1 MSIRHRLIVWLL
13 SSVLAGGLIAAG
25 VVFFQAREEANELF
39 DYQLRQLALTLRD
52 RIYLPSQLAEVLQGE
67 EALDFVIQVWAPDGT
82 RLYNS
87 HPRLRVPGAVQI
99 GFSDVQGDDERWRVF
114 AIQQRG
120 LTIQVAQ
127 PLSERGRLA
136 LAAAWRTLIPF
147 LVALPLMGF
156 LIWRLVGRE
165 LRFLE
170 STAQAIARRTPE
182 ALEPIAG
189 GEIPE
194 EIQPLVA
201 ALNGLLG
208 RLGSAL
214 TQQRHFIADAAH
226 ELRTPLTALR
236 LQLQLAERAQDASER
251 AKAHGMLREGIARAT
266 RVVEQLLALA
276 RQDPDAPVEGEAP
289 VDLAELARS
298 VADAQAPAAE
308 AKGLSLAVDAPGPV
322 VVQGERDAL
331 RALLENLV
339 DNAIRYT
346 PSGNVTVRAGID
358 GDPFLE
364 VEDTGP
370 GIPRAERER
379 VFDRFYRGEATAGS
393 GSGLGLAIVRRI
405 AQRHGGEVQLLDS
418 SAGTGL
424 RVRVIFPPRENDRPN
439 PSRIPVD
446 GNSTG
451 YRPI

>member
-1 MSIRHRLIVWLL
+1 MSIRHRLLVWLL
-13 SSVLAGGLIAAG
+13 SSVLAGGLLAAG

-52 RIYLPSQLAEVLQGE
+52 RIYLPQQLAEVLQGE

-87 HPRLRVPGAVQI
+87 HPKLRVPGAVQI
-99 GFSDVQGDDERWRVF
+99 GFSDVQGDDQWRVF

-127 PLSERGRLA
+127 PLSERSRLA
-136 LAAAWRTLIPF
+136 FAAAWRTLIPF

-156 LIWRLVGRE
+156 LIWHLVGRE

-189 GEIPE
+189 EEIPE

-236 LQLQLAERAQDASER
+236 LQLQLAERSQDAAER
-251 AKAHGMLREGIARAT
+251 QKAYGMLREGIARAT

-276 RQDPDAPVEGEAP
+276 RQDPDVPVEGEAP
-289 VDLAELARS
+289 VDLSELAKS
-298 VADAQAPAAE
+298 VADAQAAAAE
-308 AKGLSLAVDAPGPV
+308 AKGLSLTVEASGPV
-322 VVQGERDAL
+322 VVMGERDAL

-346 PSGNVTVRAGID
+346 ASGRVTVRAGAAAD
-358 GDPFLE
+358 GSFLE

-370 GIPRAERER
+370 SIPPAERER
-379 VFDRFYRGEATAGS
+379 VFDRFYRGETATVN

-405 AQRHGGEVQLLDS
+405 AQRHRGEVQLLD
-418 SAGTGL
+418 ARDGTGL
-424 RVRVIFPPRENDRPN
+424 RVRVRFPASPPGLALS
-439 PSRIPVD
+439 PP
-446 GNSTG
+446 
-451 YRPI
+451 

>member
-1 MSIRHRLIVWLL
+1 MSIRHRLLVWLL
-13 SSVLAGGLIAAG
+13 SSVLAGGLVAAG

-52 RIYLPSQLAEVLQGE
+52 RTYLPSQLAEVLQGE

-99 GFSDVQGDDERWRVF
+99 GFSDVQGPDERWRVF
-114 AIQQRG
+114 VIQQRG

-127 PLSERGRLA
+127 PLSVRGELA

-147 LVALPLMGF
+147 LVALPLMGL

-170 STAQAIARRTPE
+170 STAQAVARRTPE
-182 ALEPIAG
+182 SLEPIT
-189 GEIPE
+189 GEAVPD

-201 ALNGLLG
+201 ALNGLLA
-208 RLGSAL
+208 RLGHAL

-236 LQLQLAERAQDASER
+236 LQLQLAERAHDSAER
-251 AKAHGMLREGIARAT
+251 DKAHAMLREGIARAT

-276 RQDPDAPVEGEAP
+276 RQDPDAPVEGSAP
-289 VDLAELARS
+289 VDLAELAKV
-298 VADAQAPAAE
+298 VAHAQEPAA
-308 AKGLSLAVDAPGPV
+308 AARGLSLGVEAAGPV
-322 VVQGERDAL
+322 VVGGDRDAL
-331 RALLENLV
+331 RAMLDNLV

-346 PSGNVTVRAGID
+346 PAGHVTVRAGGGKD
-358 GDPFLE
+358 EAWLE
-364 VEDTGP
+364 VEDSGP
-370 GIPRAERER
+370 GIPPAERAR
-379 VFDRFYRGEATAGS
+379 VFDRFYRGEAAGAG

-405 AQRHGGEVQLLDS
+405 AERHRGRVELLDPV
-418 SAGTGL
+418 AGRGL
-424 RVRVIFPPRENDRPN
+424 RVRLTL
-439 PSRIPVD
+439 PV
-446 GNSTG
+446 
-451 YRPI
+451 P

>member
-13 SSVLAGGLIAAG
+13 SSVLAGGLLAAG

-99 GFSDVQGDDERWRVF
+99 GFSDVQGDQGQWRVF

-147 LVALPLMGF
+147 LIALPLMGF

-251 AKAHGMLREGIARAT
+251 EKAHGMLREGIARAT

-298 VADAQAPAAE
+298 VADAQAAAAE
-308 AKGLSLAVDAPGPV
+308 AKGLSLAVDAPAPV

-346 PSGNVTVRAGID
+346 ASGGVVVRAGS
-358 GDPFLE
+358 GPRAFLE

-370 GIPRAERER
+370 GIPPAERER

-405 AQRHGGEVQLLDS
+405 AQRHGGEVRLLD
-418 SAGTGL
+418 AKGPAGL
-424 RVRVIFPPRENDRPN
+424 RVRVDFPATRP
-439 PSRIPVD
+439 
-446 GNSTG
+446 
-451 YRPI
+451 

>member
-1 MSIRHRLIVWLL
+1 
-13 SSVLAGGLIAAG
+13 
-25 VVFFQAREEANELF
+25 
-39 DYQLRQLALTLRD
+39 
-52 RIYLPSQLAEVLQGE
+52 
-67 EALDFVIQVWAPDGT
+67 VWAPDGT

-99 GFSDVQGDDERWRVF
+99 GFSDVQGDDQWRVF

-127 PLSERGRLA
+127 PLSERSRLA
-136 LAAAWRTLIPF
+136 FAAAWRTLIPF
-147 LVALPLMGF
+147 LVALPLMGY
-156 LIWRLVGRE
+156 LIWHLVGRE

-189 GEIPE
+189 EAIPE

-236 LQLQLAERAQDASER
+236 LQLQLAERSQDTAER
-251 AKAHGMLREGIARAT
+251 QKAYGMLREGIARAT

-276 RQDPDAPVEGEAP
+276 RQDPDVPVEGEAP
-289 VDLAELARS
+289 VDLSELAKS
-298 VADAQAPAAE
+298 VADAQAAAAE
-308 AKGLSLAVDAPGPV
+308 AKGLSLTVEASGPV
-322 VVQGERDAL
+322 VVMGERDAL

-346 PSGNVTVRAGID
+346 PTGRVTVRD
-358 GDPFLE
+358 GPEADGSFLE

-370 GIPRAERER
+370 GIPPAERER
-379 VFDRFYRGEATAGS
+379 VFDRFYRGETATVN

-405 AQRHGGEVQLLDS
+405 AQRHGGDVQLLDAS
-418 SAGTGL
+418 EGAGL
-424 RVRVIFPPRENDRPN
+424 RVRVRFPGKGSPRL
-439 PSRIPVD
+439 
-446 GNSTG
+446 
-451 YRPI
+451 

>member
-67 EALDFVIQVWAPDGT
+67 EALDFVIQVWAPDGA

-99 GFSDVQGDDERWRVF
+99 GFSDVQGDDDQWRVF

-170 STAQAIARRTPE
+170 STAQAVARRTPE
-182 ALEPIAG
+182 ALEPIADSR
-189 GEIPE
+189 IPE

-208 RLGSAL
+208 RLGGAL

-251 AKAHGMLREGIARAT
+251 ERAHGMLREGIARAT

-298 VADAQAPAAE
+298 VADAQAAAAE
-308 AKGLSLAVDAPGPV
+308 AKGLSLAVDAPAPA

-346 PSGNVTVRAGID
+346 PWGRVTVRAGSD
-358 GDPFLE
+358 GSGQFLE

-370 GIPRAERER
+370 GIPPAERER
-379 VFDRFYRGEATAGS
+379 VFDRFYRGEATTGS

-424 RVRVIFPPRENDRPN
+424 RVRVGFPASRP
-439 PSRIPVD
+439 
-446 GNSTG
+446 
-451 YRPI
+451 